1 MDDCSDISCCCHHG
15 CLPLCLPRA
24 PPPRLAQRP
33 AVLSRHARAVQGQ
46 NKTYYHVKD
55 IAYLLHE
62 PLLKKARELHAYE
75 KKVGSRAQLSNGA
88 AVAAVVCRS
97 GRLCGWHAC

>member
-1 MDDCSDISCCCHHG
+1 MG
-15 CLPLCLPRA
+15 GVLPASKSAALLVP
-24 PPPRLAQRP
+24 
-33 AVLSRHARAVQGQ
+33 RHAFLTIALPMLDPQGQ

-75 KKVGSRAQLSNGA
+75 KKVGGQLHLEGLVPGRRRA
-88 AVAAVVCRS
+88 
-97 GRLCGWHAC
+97 W

>member
-1 MDDCSDISCCCHHG
+1 MTLPCYHCC
-15 CLPLCLPRA
+15 A
-24 PPPRLAQRP
+24 
-33 AVLSRHARAVQGQ
+33 QGQ

-75 KKVGSRAQLSNGA
+75 KKVGGRALWKGRWSWRANNKLA
-88 AVAAVVCRS
+88 A
-97 GRLCGWHAC
+97 